1 MEKCIRSLVV
11 LLTLAAPSTANAE
24 ERWLVS
30 AGGGLMQA
38 VSEPQLQ
45 LFGPGASGTAGFYRS
60 LMPWM
65 ALGTRFTATVIGN
78 NNSLPAAANVA
89 APGTG
94 GMYTFT
100 LSTRLRPFASSEVA
114 ARATGLWIEGG
125 GGVGRTGNLLRPA
138 VEAGIG
144 YGINVGPV
152 VVSPTIRYQQLIE
165 QDNLLS
171 DADGR
176 FVSMGIELT
185 FTDGLD
191 FVPAR
196 GPVFISLHPLDM
208 DYDGLADIHDQCP
221 YMAEDFDGFRDE
233 DGCPEHDVDGDGFAD
248 AADDCPTEP
257 ETENGVNDYDGCPDT
272 GVLEVVNG
280 VIVIDEKIL
289 FPYGSYRIRKAGL
302 AKLREMAQADDG
314 QESWVGLVVEGHADI
329 RGTKGFNQRLSLRR
343 ARAVQKALKR
353 YGMRLPIDAVGFGET
368 RPLDRRRHSRNRRVE
383 IRVNEERPVDTENAV
398 RQMSLVEA
406 GGL

>member
-11 LLTLAAPSTANAE
+11 LLTLAAPSTAAAQ

-38 VSEPQLQ
+38 VSDPQLQ

-60 LMPWM
+60 LIPWM

-78 NNSLPAAANVA
+78 NNNLPTAANVA
-89 APGTG
+89 PPGTG

-100 LSTRLRPFASSEVA
+100 LSARLRPIASSEVA
-114 ARATGLWIEGG
+114 ARSTGLWIEGG
-125 GGVGRTGNLLRPA
+125 AGVGRTGNLWRPT
-138 VEAGIG
+138 VEGGIG
-144 YGINVGPV
+144 YGISVGAV
-152 VVSPTIRYQQLIE
+152 VVSPMVRYQQLIE

-185 FTDGLD
+185 FTDGSD

-196 GPVFISLHPLDM
+196 GPVFISIHPLDM
-208 DYDGLADIHDQCP
+208 DNDGLADINDRCP
-221 YMAEDFDGFRDE
+221 NLAEDKDGFQDD
-233 DGCPEHDVDGDGFAD
+233 DGCPEHDVDKDGFAD

-272 GVLEVVNG
+272 GALVVVNG
-280 VIVIDEKIL
+280 VIIIDDKIL
-289 FPYGSYRIRKAGL
+289 FTYGSYRIRSAGL
-302 AKLREMAQADDG
+302 AKLKEMAQGSGA
-314 QESWVGLVVEGHADI
+314 QESWTGLVVEGHADV
-329 RGTKGFNQRLSLRR
+329 RGTKAFNQKLSLRR
-343 ARAVQKALKR
+343 ARAVQRALTR

-368 RPLDRRRHSRNRRVE
+368 RPLDRSEHSRNRRVE
-383 IRVNEERPVDTENAV
+383 IRVNEQRAV
-398 RQMSLVEA
+398 SSETAARQMSLVEA